1 MQIKATVLTYIL
13 DGRTSIQWRLWFSK
27 NLQERTC
34 FNFKWFTHSTS
45 FLVLLGSVVTGSDFL
60 QRTKHGERA
69 GISHPSH
76 NPFFRSLPP
85 FHKLPATEQSTS
97 LIRFSRRRIH
107 SLPPLHSTRRTVAL
121 PSSFCLWDMQA
132 QAKWVLLDRSPKSWL
147 GYVYPASLSASK
159 STDLV
164 SMSRISW
171 IRSRVLVFLDPFFE
185 IRQEAAQEMERK

>member
-1 MQIKATVLTYIL
+1 MIYSLYIISSFAWL
-13 DGRTSIQWRLWFSK
+13 CGDWGAISCREPNMAS
-27 NLQERTC
+27 ERVSHIHPITPL
-34 FNFKWFTHSTS
+34 S
-45 FLVLLGSVVTGSDFL
+45 FGL
-60 QRTKHGERA
+60 
-69 GISHPSH
+69 
-76 NPFFRSLPP
+76 

-132 QAKWVLLDRSPKSWL
+132 QAKWVDRSPKSWL

-185 IRQEAAQEMERK
+185 IRQEAAQEMEIK